1 MQIGHHKVL
10 KADILSFTPM
20 EQRAWVKGP
29 DKGLLLKTTALET
42 LGGQFTLS
50 TKLLMSKLS
59 WEHNSQP
66 VTKVGLSGHN
76 NAATSNNK
84 HL

>member
-1 MQIGHHKVL
+1 
-10 KADILSFTPM
+10 M

-59 WEHNSQP
+59 
-66 VTKVGLSGHN
+66 
-76 NAATSNNK
+76 
-84 HL
+84 